1 MTPPALDLKAS
12 TDQRDVDALLSL
24 PETGWD
30 KKISA
35 DLIGEMEFYLADKVT
50 TIPQMR
56 QILAVKGYEC
66 LLRRIEIDVEGK
78 SGPDAVRAMAAAM
91 RNFAL
96 ERPGL
101 SSATFRTPASDSPAW
116 RRAGAEVFA
125 AALHVFK
132 QVGLEGQPAEQAVGI
147 LRSLVRGS
155 VISEISASFFIEPS
169 EYQRTYD
176 LAVEVFILGLP
187 ALLGPTAP

>member
-66 LLRRIEIDVEGK
+66 LLSRIEIDVEGK

-91 RNFAL
+91 R
-96 ERPGL
+96 
-101 SSATFRTPASDSPAW
+101 
-116 RRAGAEVFA
+116 
-125 AALHVFK
+125 
-132 QVGLEGQPAEQAVGI
+132 
-147 LRSLVRGS
+147 
-155 VISEISASFFIEPS
+155 
-169 EYQRTYD
+169 
-176 LAVEVFILGLP
+176 
-187 ALLGPTAP
+187 